1 MQGPTES
8 AQKEKQVPTNQ
19 RNSGILAAF
28 LCYLIWGLFPL
39 YFLLTVPASPLEIV
53 AERVLFTLLFC
64 AFLIPATRQV
74 QSLMAVLKRP
84 RKLLVL
90 GAAGL
95 LIFCNWLLY
104 VIATTSHNVMEA
116 SLGYYINPI
125 VSVALGVLFLGEKL
139 RPLQW
144 AGIAVAALAVLV
156 MCVFYG
162 SIPWLGLGLAFSFG
176 LYGLLKK
183 YAGAVP
189 AVVSLSVE
197 TLVLAPMA
205 AVLLAHFARRGDL
218 TLFAE
223 GQPHFWILAASGLVT
238 AVPLLLFASAASR
251 VPLSL
256 IGMIQYLTPTMQFLL
271 ALFVTHETLTAGR
284 WVGFGLI
291 WVAAVF
297 FIADSWRAQKPRLR
311 T

>member
-1 MQGPTES
+1 M
-8 AQKEKQVPTNQ
+8 PTNQ
-19 RNSGILAAF
+19 RTSGVLAAF

-39 YFLLTVPASPLEIV
+39 YFLLTAPASPLEIV

-64 AFLIPATRQV
+64 AFLIPATRQIKP
-74 QSLMAVLKRP
+74 LLAVLKQP

-156 MCVFYG
+156 MCFFYG
-162 SIPWLGLGLAFSFG
+162 SVPWLGLGLAFSFG
-176 LYGLLKK
+176 FYGLLKK

-189 AVVSLSVE
+189 AVVSLSIE
-197 TLVLAPMA
+197 TLILVPIA
-205 AVLLAHFARRGDL
+205 ATLMTFFAYQGTL
-218 TLFAE
+218 TLFAK
-223 GQPHFWILAASGLVT
+223 GHPHFWILAASGLVT
-238 AVPLLLFASAASR
+238 AVPLLLFARAASR

-271 ALFVTHETLTAGR
+271 ALFVTHETLSAGR
-284 WVGFGLI
+284 WAGFGLI
-291 WVAAVF
+291 WVAAAF
-297 FIADSWRAQKPRLR
+297 FITDSWKAQNPRLR
-311 T
+311 P